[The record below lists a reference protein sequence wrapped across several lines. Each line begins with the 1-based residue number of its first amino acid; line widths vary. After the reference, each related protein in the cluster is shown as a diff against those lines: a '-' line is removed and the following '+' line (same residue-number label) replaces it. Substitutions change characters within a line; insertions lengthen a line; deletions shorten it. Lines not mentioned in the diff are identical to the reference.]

1 MKIRKLGIASI
12 LVLLMSLAVADSYA
26 CGIKKGR
33 LTKKTESV
41 SATVSETGASLPAA
55 APAA

>member
-12 LVLLMSLAVADSYA
+12 LVFLVSVAVSDAYA
-26 CGIKKGR
+26 CGIKKGK
-33 LTKKTESV
+33 LTKKTGIV
-41 SATVSETGASLPAA
+41 NRTVSGTSVSLPAA